1 MLASDARVFLC
12 SLALKKKSP
21 VSILNLSLTNKHH
34 HKHHQ
39 MFSSVSHHPLST
51 TTNSFSFRPSKP
63 RVRFD
68 GRLHAAAARDKK
80 TVTPLRYGFPGEN
93 QHHQRRKERT
103 TARAAGG
110 SAQTKKEKKDPARAL
125 RTLLNGPAIVQA
137 PCAHDALS
145 ARLIERAGFS
155 AAFMSGFCVSA
166 SHLAL
171 PDVGLISYA
180 EM

>member
-1 MLASDARVFLC
+1 
-12 SLALKKKSP
+12 
-21 VSILNLSLTNKHH
+21 
-34 HKHHQ
+34 
-39 MFSSVSHHPLST
+39 MFFSVSHHLLST

-93 QHHQRRKERT
+93 HHQQRRKERT

-110 SAQTKKEKKDPARAL
+110 GSAQTRKEKKDPARTL

-137 PCAHDALS
+137 PCAHDAVRTAVCLLLLLPRAGCDSARSLSSVVTHLASCSCVAALDSECRVSHCMPRGMMRRHGALYLS
-145 ARLIERAGFS
+145 A
-155 AAFMSGFCVSA
+155 
-166 SHLAL
+166 
-171 PDVGLISYA
+171 
-180 EM
+180 